1 VRFPALWLPAS
12 SSWDLMGQKDRKPL
26 AISWVLGATSKGAL
40 CAGLRPG
47 GCLDCRAPGG
57 NFAFLL

>member
-1 VRFPALWLPAS
+1 
-12 SSWDLMGQKDRKPL
+12 MGQKDRKPL

-40 CAGLRPG
+40 CAGLSPG